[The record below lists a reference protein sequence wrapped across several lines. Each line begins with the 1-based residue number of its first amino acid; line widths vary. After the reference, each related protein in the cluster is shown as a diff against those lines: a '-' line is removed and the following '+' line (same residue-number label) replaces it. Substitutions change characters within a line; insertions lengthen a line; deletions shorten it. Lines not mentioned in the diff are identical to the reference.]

1 MHASGK
7 SPTSRQRH
15 ASVGVAIPVEMWL
28 GKRPKLIK
36 SGMSLQPSGSA
47 GALAGPS
54 PHSRHRHAAGT
65 SPLPSTHFIPG
76 TSGRQRCSRSGN
88 SRVGHQVL
96 AGQVR
101 GIPARHRPSQV
112 RQTRVQGS
120 AGGSDRFD
128 PRTVFHHPQDIG
140 RRCGRAVQTTDQP
153 QGAPPAGAQ
162 MAERVSRTK

>member
-7 SPTSRQRH
+7 SPTSARRH

-28 GKRPKLIK
+28 GKRPKLIG
-36 SGMSLQPSGSA
+36 SGMSLQPPGSA

-54 PHSRHRHAAGT
+54 PHSRHLHAAGT

-76 TSGRQRCSRSGN
+76 TSGRQRYSRSGN

-101 GIPARHRPSQV
+101 GSRPGTAQV
-112 RQTRVQGS
+112 RCGKRACKAAPGAV
-120 AGGSDRFD
+120 SDLTLGQFSITPKTLAD
-128 PRTVFHHPQDIG
+128 GV
-140 RRCGRAVQTTDQP
+140 
-153 QGAPPAGAQ
+153 
-162 MAERVSRTK
+162 AERCTRLTSLRAPHPPVPRWPGG